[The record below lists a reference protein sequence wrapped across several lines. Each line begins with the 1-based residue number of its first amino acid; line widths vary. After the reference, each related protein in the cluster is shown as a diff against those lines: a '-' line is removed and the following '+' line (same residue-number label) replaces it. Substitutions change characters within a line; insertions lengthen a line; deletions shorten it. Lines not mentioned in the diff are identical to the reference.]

1 MKVDDFIMTRT
12 RRTFTPEFKLQMVRL
27 FENGK
32 SKAEIVREY
41 DLTAS
46 ALDKW
51 VKNHQ
56 NTGSFNHIDNLSE
69 EESKVEDPLKEIA
82 ALYFIEIRKLD
93 GSDENIAYNNGL
105 QVEIKKAYYSFSSST
120 LFMRIDN
127 IL

>member
-1 MKVDDFIMTRT
+1 MREVTVKSMKVGDFIMTRT

-93 GSDENIAYNNGL
+93 GSDENIAHNNGL
-105 QVEIKKAYYSFSSST
+105 QVEI
-120 LFMRIDN
+120 
-127 IL
+127 

>member
-1 MKVDDFIMTRT
+1 MSKT
-12 RRTFTPEFKLQMVRL
+12 RRTFTSEFKLQMVRL

-32 SKAEIVREY
+32 SKSEIVREY

-69 EESKVEDPLKEIA
+69 EERELRRLRKDIELFDYVNWSNSIRPHGALDYLTPREYKENFYKNCLI
-82 ALYFIEIRKLD
+82 FC
-93 GSDENIAYNNGL
+93 
-105 QVEIKKAYYSFSSST
+105 
-120 LFMRIDN
+120 
-127 IL
+127 